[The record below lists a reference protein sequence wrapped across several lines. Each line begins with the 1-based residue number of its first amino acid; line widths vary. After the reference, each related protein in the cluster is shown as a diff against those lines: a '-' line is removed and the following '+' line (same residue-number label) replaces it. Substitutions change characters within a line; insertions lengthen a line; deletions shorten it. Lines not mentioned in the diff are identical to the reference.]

1 MGGEFQTPLNQ
12 PVQMTWTTQAPKFNR
27 THINTNRCQRLSL
40 PCVEQVRKQGRPTTQ
55 ERQHYLQQQG
65 QAALAAAA
73 AAGVG
78 PGGEMVGLV
87 SGGGGNGTGGSMMD
101 APMPFD
107 HGTTAAAAALLGR
120 APHPP
125 AHRPPSTATAAT
137 AAFSNSTLG
146 AYPGAARA
154 ALHAAA
160 VAGAA
165 IADAE
170 HLEEIEDPV
179 ARAAAAESLAG
190 SLAAAGAREC
200 GPQLVG
206 EFVLA
211 AFERLRRAG
220 QVDVPRTLAVL

>member
-1 MGGEFQTPLNQ
+1 M
-12 PVQMTWTTQAPKFNR
+12 
-27 THINTNRCQRLSL
+27 I
-40 PCVEQVRKQGRPTTQ
+40 
-55 ERQHYLQQQG
+55 
-65 QAALAAAA
+65 
-73 AAGVG
+73 
-78 PGGEMVGLV
+78 GLV
-87 SGGGGNGTGGSMMD
+87 SGGDGNGTDGSMMD
-101 APMPFD
+101 VPMPFD
-107 HGTTAAAAALLGR
+107 HGTAAA
-120 APHPP
+120 
-125 AHRPPSTATAAT
+125 S
-137 AAFSNSTLG
+137 SNSILG

-206 EFVLA
+206 ELVLA

-220 QVDVPRTLAVL
+220 QVDVPRTLAIL